1 MKEGDDT
8 GPEEQGRNGDSN
20 RNSLEN
26 VIAVETARCSRQA
39 TRLHGHHCTQRQYP
53 LPFLPVEDTSIT
65 DSSKTQN
72 FPQGWPDVPIFS

>member
-8 GPEEQGRNGDSN
+8 GPEEKGRNRDSN

-39 TRLHGHHCTQRQYP
+39 TELHSVRCTQRQYQ
-53 LPFLPVEDTSIT
+53 LTFLPAEDCQSLTALKL
-65 DSSKTQN
+65 KT
-72 FPQGWPDVPIFS
+72 PPGWSHVPIFS